1 MRDPGKRSVNARL
14 ANTTGSVA
22 QEHATPAKNTQR
34 CLSES
39 LAAKCIMIV
48 RAAQAH
54 HANSVPLS
62 PMPLVSNL
70 SFGRSASARPCSR
83 APRPLPSVHPC
94 FSITLRARSIPF
106 GSPMSTR
113 QLFDGHVA
121 VGRSPTGGVAVCLRV
136 PLHVCCHS
144 YQQRTWSRCCIC
156 ASVDSVIPP
165 AVVSTHESGLSPCA
179 ECKVRLGLVK
189 CCLFDA
195 TVLGRMLQPRSTPG
209 PTLPRNAVDQLVVCG
224 TRGRLKS
231 MKNIQ
236 DFLFAAFFLWCGRAY
251 A

>member
-1 MRDPGKRSVNARL
+1 MRPLRASPFDLMVTFDFFFFLPSPASSSSSVTSMLPAAWLNAWSHLRARYPTTERARASARKHVQRLVRVCAHASGRKGHMRDPGQQNVNARL

-22 QEHATPAKNTQR
+22 HEHATPAKNTQG
-34 CLSES
+34 CLSER
-39 LAAKCIMIV
+39 LAAKCSMIV

-121 VGRSPTGGVAVCLRV
+121 VGRWPTGGVAVCLRM

-144 YQQRTWSRCCIC
+144 DQQRTWSMC
-156 ASVDSVIPP
+156 
-165 AVVSTHESGLSPCA
+165 
-179 ECKVRLGLVK
+179 
-189 CCLFDA
+189 
-195 TVLGRMLQPRSTPG
+195 
-209 PTLPRNAVDQLVVCG
+209 VVC
-224 TRGRLKS
+224 TV
-231 MKNIQ
+231 
-236 DFLFAAFFLWCGRAY
+236 
-251 A
+251 

>member
-1 MRDPGKRSVNARL
+1 MSTL

-39 LAAKCIMIV
+39 LAAKRIMIV

-62 PMPLVSNL
+62 PIPLVSNL

-106 GSPMSTR
+106 GSPMSTQ

-121 VGRSPTGGVAVCLRV
+121 VGRWPTGGVAVCLCV
-136 PLHVCCHS
+136 PLHVWSCAATAINNARGQGAVCAS
-144 YQQRTWSRCCIC
+144 CAQCDPSSCGLDTREWPLALRRMQGATWS
-156 ASVDSVIPP
+156 
-165 AVVSTHESGLSPCA
+165 
-179 ECKVRLGLVK
+179 CKVLLV
-189 CCLFDA
+189 
-195 TVLGRMLQPRSTPG
+195 
-209 PTLPRNAVDQLVVCG
+209 
-224 TRGRLKS
+224 
-231 MKNIQ
+231 
-236 DFLFAAFFLWCGRAY
+236 
-251 A
+251 